1 MSPAPDESVAVPDHD
16 PATLAGEGVGEVGE
30 EGDDGEAEEL
40 PPPLQPA
47 VPAAMKIAAT
57 IRPRENRLGIIVKT
71 RRILARPTSL
81 DLTHLSYE
89 TPRSLTV
96 RPTRAGSWIL
106 FLAVLFIVMA
116 WPPAEGRSL
125 MVKAL
130 NFAVDPA
137 DSLPVLPPQLGFGL
151 SDDVQAV
158 EMRDE
163 IVRRYD
169 AMYSLGG
176 MTRARMRLKV
186 AEDPL
191 DAATERQLLLVFG
204 VVVAFLTLRSAQR

>member
-1 MSPAPDESVAVPDHD
+1 
-16 PATLAGEGVGEVGE
+16 
-30 EGDDGEAEEL
+30 
-40 PPPLQPA
+40 
-47 VPAAMKIAAT
+47 
-57 IRPRENRLGIIVKT
+57 
-71 RRILARPTSL
+71 
-81 DLTHLSYE
+81 
-89 TPRSLTV
+89 
-96 RPTRAGSWIL
+96 
-106 FLAVLFIVMA
+106 
-116 WPPAEGRSL
+116 
-125 MVKAL
+125 
-130 NFAVDPA
+130 
-137 DSLPVLPPQLGFGL
+137 L

-204 VVVAFLTLRSAQR
+204 VVVAFLTLRSTQR